1 MYDPDSPRSDAHG
14 FRADVAE
21 ALRALDMPCVRYPG
35 GNFVSNYDWRDG
47 VGPPDQRPSRPD
59 FAWKSIEPNTFGVDE
74 FVRWCRE
81 IGTEPMM
88 AVNLGTLGPREAAD
102 LVEYCNL
109 EGGTHW
115 SDARRAN
122 GAPDP
127 HAVGLWCLG
136 NEMDGPW
143 QAGHCPAPEYARKAR
158 QAARLM
164 RGIDPSVE
172 LVLCGSSGRGM
183 ATYLEWD
190 RTVLEHCWDEVE
202 YISAH
207 RYSGNREDDT
217 PWFLAEG
224 VEIDR
229 ILDDYAGLLAYVRG
243 VKKSDKRVH
252 VAFDEWNVWYKN
264 HETEGGWTVGPSLL
278 EEVYNLED
286 ALVCAQYLNSFLR
299 HADVVRIACL
309 AQIVNVIAPVL
320 TRPDGLLVQ
329 SIYHP
334 LRMFSRHAKGV
345 SLPPRQGRLPGARR
359 RRASAGAYEAG
370 IPGRGPG
377 PGRLGQPRRGDRRG
391 QSLPGEPE
399 NLAGSGG
406 GGLLRRAQGRDGR
419 RGGGPQRGRPE
430 GSQLLG
436 KAGRGRSRQGKRRPG
451 RRREAAGESPG
462 PRTHSGPGAAGAQA
476 RKRQEHPMNKPQVI
490 LDDKG
495 QPAFVVIPWRDYE
508 RLASGEEYYDRAI
521 ADNGESFP
529 IEVVD
534 QLLAGKNPISVYRN
548 HRGMTQRALAAA
560 AGINAVY
567 LSQIETGKRTGSAR
581 TLAALAK
588 ALRVTVDDLL

>member
-1 MYDPDSPRSDAHG
+1 MKATVKLDIDRRAGEIDRRLFGGFLEHLGRAVYGGVYDPDSPLGDADG
-14 FRADVAE
+14 FRTDVAE
-21 ALRALDMPCVRYPG
+21 SLRALDMPCVRYPG

-47 VGPPDQRPSRPD
+47 VGPREKRPSRAD

-122 GAPDP
+122 GSAAP
-127 HAVGLWCLG
+127 HAVKLWCLG

-158 QAARLM
+158 QAARLL

-207 RYSGNREDDT
+207 RYSGNHEDDT
-217 PWFLAEG
+217 AWFLAEG

-243 VKKSDKRVH
+243 VKKSDKRVF

-264 HETEGGWTVGPSLL
+264 HEADGGWTVGPSLL

-320 TRPDGLLVQ
+320 TRPDGILVQ

-334 LRMFSRHAKGV
+334 LQLFSRHAKGV
-345 SLPPRQGRLPGARR
+345 SLAPVVDGPT
-359 RRASAGAYEAG
+359 YEAG
-370 IPGRGPG
+370 ARGEVPVLDVSASHDEETGAVSLFLVNRGTSQDLEVEISFGERRAGTAVEVEVLSGDDPKAHNSWEAPEVVAPARGRAV
-377 PGRLGQPRRGDRRG
+377 RGD
-391 QSLPGEPE
+391 
-399 NLAGSGG
+399 
-406 GGLLRRAQGRDGR
+406 DG
-419 RGGGPQRGRPE
+419 
-430 GSQLLG
+430 
-436 KAGRGRSRQGKRRPG
+436 K
-451 RRREAAGESPG
+451 
-462 PRTHSGPGAAGAQA
+462 
-476 RKRQEHPMNKPQVI
+476 
-490 LDDKG
+490 
-495 QPAFVVIPWRDYE
+495 
-508 RLASGEEYYDRAI
+508 
-521 ADNGESFP
+521 
-529 IEVVD
+529 
-534 QLLAGKNPISVYRN
+534 
-548 HRGMTQRALAAA
+548 
-560 AGINAVY
+560 
-567 LSQIETGKRTGSAR
+567 
-581 TLAALAK
+581 
-588 ALRVTVDDLL
+588 LRVTAPALGLTVVRAQLEPGEC